1 MKQTVLGCG
10 VLVCGATCA
19 SGLVLR
25 VSFGPPDRSLRK
37 MCFSGTNECS
47 KTPIQIEL
55 DTVWLAGATV
65 LLFNKIW
72 DISRTAWEVE
82 FGPRKLAGQCS

>member
-1 MKQTVLGCG
+1 MTGQKNVLGVRAGRARTRLPGWKTHNTWYTSYQPTQCG
-10 VLVCGATCA
+10 VPINSRLAER
-19 SGLVLR
+19 LR
-25 VSFGPPDRSLRK
+25 NKLRL
-37 MCFSGTNECS
+37 S
-47 KTPIQIEL
+47 
-55 DTVWLAGATV
+55 AATV